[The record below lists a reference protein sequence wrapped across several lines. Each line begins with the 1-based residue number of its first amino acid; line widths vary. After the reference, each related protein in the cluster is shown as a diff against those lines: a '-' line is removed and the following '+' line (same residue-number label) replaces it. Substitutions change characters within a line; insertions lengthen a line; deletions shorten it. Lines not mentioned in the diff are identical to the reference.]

1 MKSINPYTEKLI
13 KSYNKH
19 TLDNVNEMIFE
30 ANESFNNWKNLH
42 LKKRIDIILII
53 KKNLI
58 EDRLNSAK
66 EITIEMGK
74 PLSESLLEID
84 KCVWLCDY
92 YINNAENILEN
103 EFIKTEAK
111 KSYISF
117 EPLGIILGIMPWNFP
132 YWQVFR
138 FVIPTI
144 ISGNITLVKH
154 APNVTGCCLRISRI
168 FSKNIKYKIFESLV
182 LEDKEVKNII
192 ENPLIKGVS
201 LTGSDKAGSAVG
213 KLAGKHIKKTLL
225 ELGGSDAFIVCEDA
239 NIRKAAKKAVMARM
253 LNTGQ
258 SCIAAKRFIVHE
270 NIKDEFVNYL
280 IKNLKLMA
288 VGDPMLKDTQIG
300 PLARKDLLNQ
310 LNQLFEDA
318 IDKGAKIIY
327 KMKNIPKNGYFFA
340 PCVIENIDSS
350 MQIYKC
356 ETFGPLFSI
365 YTFKKQNDAIK
376 LANDTLYGLGGSVWS
391 KDIKNAENLAKEI
404 YTGAV
409 FINEITK
416 SDPRLPFGGVGLS
429 GIGRELGTYGI
440 KEFINVKTIYIN

>member
-1 MKSINPYTEKLI
+1 MKSINPYTEKVI

-19 TLDNVNEMIFE
+19 TLDNINEIIFE
-30 ANESFNNWKNLH
+30 ENESFNDWKNLH

-53 KKNLI
+53 KQNLI
-58 EDRLNSAK
+58 DDRLNAAK

-74 PLSESLLEID
+74 PLTESLLEID

-154 APNVTGCCLRISRI
+154 APNVTGCSLRISRI

-192 ENPLIKGVS
+192 ENPFIKGVS

-280 IKNLKLMA
+280 IKNLKSMV

-300 PLARKDLLNQ
+300 PLARIDLLNQ

-327 KMKNIPKNGYFFA
+327 KMKNIPKNGYFFS

-350 MQIYKC
+350 MLVYKC

-391 KDIKNAENLAKEI
+391 KDIKNAENIAKEI

>member
-1 MKSINPYTEKLI
+1 MKSINPYTEKVI
-13 KSYNKH
+13 KTYNNH
-19 TLDNVNEMIFE
+19 TSDNVNEIIIE
-30 ANESFNNWKNLH
+30 ANESFNNWKNLQ
-42 LKKRIDIILII
+42 LKQRIDIILII
-53 KKNLI
+53 KQNLI
-58 EDRLNSAK
+58 DDKLNSAK

-92 YINNAENILEN
+92 YINNAENILKN

-154 APNVTGCCLRISRI
+154 APNVTGCCLRISKI
-168 FSKNIKYKIFESLV
+168 FSKNINYKIFESLV

-270 NIKDEFVNYL
+270 NIKDEFVNHL
-280 IKNLKLMA
+280 IKNLKSMA
-288 VGDPMLKDTQIG
+288 IGDPMLKDTQIG

-350 MQIYKC
+350 MQVYKC

>member
-1 MKSINPYTEKLI
+1 MKSINPYTEKVI
-13 KSYNKH
+13 KTYNKH
-19 TLDNVNEMIFE
+19 TADDVNEIIIE
-30 ANESFNNWKNLH
+30 ANESFNNWKNLQ
-42 LKKRIDIILII
+42 LKQRIDIILII
-53 KKNLI
+53 KQNLI
-58 EDRLNSAK
+58 DDKLNSAK

-92 YINNAENILEN
+92 YIDNAENILKN

-154 APNVTGCCLRISRI
+154 APNVTGCCLRINKI
-168 FSKNIKYKIFESLV
+168 FSKNINYKIFESLV

-270 NIKDEFVNYL
+270 NIKDEFVNHL
-280 IKNLKLMA
+280 IKNLKSMA
-288 VGDPMLKDTQIG
+288 IGDPMLKDTQIG

-318 IDKGAKIIY
+318 INKGAKIIY

-350 MQIYKC
+350 MQVYKC